1 MKIRS
6 HRYNQSLGVA
16 YKKEVLEPVDDGV
29 DGEDWLPVFP
39 QDVETDIALQVNVG
53 MVHLGLALHLHME
66 NIK

>member
-1 MKIRS
+1 M
-6 HRYNQSLGVA
+6 
-16 YKKEVLEPVDDGV
+16 EPVDDGV